1 MLQQRLGGELGFLQ
15 STEESLRQLT
25 DVERTR
31 AVALAQQETVALAQ
45 IVKVRC
51 CRRAQSCNK
60 HCFAVLAC
68 SVKHRLRIFF
78 ASFKSVHNIL
88 KCCQKASA

>member
-45 IVKVRC
+45 IVKVSTYVYMYVR
-51 CRRAQSCNK
+51 S
-60 HCFAVLAC
+60 
-68 SVKHRLRIFF
+68 
-78 ASFKSVHNIL
+78 
-88 KCCQKASA
+88 

>member
-45 IVKVRC
+45 IVKV
-51 CRRAQSCNK
+51 STY
-60 HCFAVLAC
+60 AC
-68 SVKHRLRIFF
+68 ALVVTTDRQGTL
-78 ASFKSVHNIL
+78 L
-88 KCCQKASA
+88 